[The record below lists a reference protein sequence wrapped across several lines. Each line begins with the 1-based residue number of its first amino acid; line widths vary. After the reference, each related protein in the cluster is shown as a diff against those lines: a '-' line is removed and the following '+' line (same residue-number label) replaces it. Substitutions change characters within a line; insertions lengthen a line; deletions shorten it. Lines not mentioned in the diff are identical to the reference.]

1 MKALQVANYGMG
13 TRVIL
18 EFLLSGFLTTATT
31 RQIQRF
37 VKGGAYF
44 SSRSLKQGV
53 WVTQYPMQ
61 KLAIG
66 LLYFKSKNDINHEI
80 CIALTAW

>member
-1 MKALQVANYGMG
+1 MKALQVASYGVG

-18 EFLLSGFLTTATT
+18 EFLLSGFLITATI
-31 RQIQRF
+31 RQIQGF

-53 WVTQYPMQ
+53 WVTQYPRSYRVTIF
-61 KLAIG
+61 L
-66 LLYFKSKNDINHEI
+66 KSKMISIMKFASH
-80 CIALTAW
+80 